1 MLKCTLDYDGKG
13 NWRMNKYILITVLA
27 LVTGCSTGP
36 YLHPESRIGQNA
48 LLSRTCP
55 GALAAISVAPTSP
68 ALDWVRVLVYVAPPG
83 TRSWPGNVKSA
94 DTELRLF
101 GRLYKPRQ
109 GNAGTPLWVSAASPE
124 VTVQL
129 ASGQTYQVSVDRLKT
144 GFDPRDINNSDSKG
158 TPLGK
163 GDLDDF
169 TLTFPDIFVNGE
181 KIPMAP
187 IHFKKRQ
194 ERYAPVLNC

>member
-1 MLKCTLDYDGKG
+1 MKTYL
-13 NWRMNKYILITVLA
+13 LIAALA

-36 YLHPESRIGQNA
+36 YLHPESSIGQNA

-55 GALAAISVAPTSP
+55 GAHAAISVMP
-68 ALDWVRVLVYVAPPG
+68 ASQALNWVRVLVYVAPPG
-83 TRSWPGNVKSA
+83 TPSWPGNVKSA
-94 DTELRLF
+94 DAELRLF
-101 GRLYKPRQ
+101 GRLYKPALDNGQ
-109 GNAGTPLWVSAASPE
+109 TPLWVSAASPE

-129 ASGQTYQVSVDRLKT
+129 ASGQTYQVSVERLKT

-169 TLTFPDIFVNGE
+169 TLTFPAIFVNGE
-181 KIPMAP
+181 KVPMAP
-187 IHFKKRQ
+187 IHFKKRE
-194 ERYAPVLNC
+194 ERYTPVLNC